1 MRQSAS
7 SAMSARGRSTA
18 AAAAETIDDV
28 TYRSCTRPVTVAVVT
43 VSSSHRHPAPPRLTR
58 DVVRSFVRDRRLL
71 GRRRQPL
78 GMESGRVRGMEGRDD
93 VIQSASVVCGISR
106 EFDDDED
113 GVSWAAACVAR
124 QRGDAFVLSFNST
137 APHTHTHTH
146 THARTQPVRD
156 SDE

>member
-1 MRQSAS
+1 
-7 SAMSARGRSTA
+7 
-18 AAAAETIDDV
+18 
-28 TYRSCTRPVTVAVVT
+28 
-43 VSSSHRHPAPPRLTR
+43 
-58 DVVRSFVRDRRLL
+58 
-71 GRRRQPL
+71 
-78 GMESGRVRGMEGRDD
+78 MEGRDD